1 MCIASVRL
9 PLLRTN
15 SLHIFNLEILI
26 VALLKTGSV
35 HSCNDKSQKNNKKYG
50 GRMLVIWPFLCFNV
64 SISRGIRASTT
75 STKAQTLTAENNLQA
90 QAERNREIQPHIF
103 TAARCPKILVAYG
116 MDLIRGKPLVSN
128 QSQSQIKERFMYIVH
143 LKDR

>member
-1 MCIASVRL
+1 
-9 PLLRTN
+9 
-15 SLHIFNLEILI
+15 
-26 VALLKTGSV
+26 
-35 HSCNDKSQKNNKKYG
+35 
-50 GRMLVIWPFLCFNV
+50 MLVIWPFLCFNV
-64 SISRGIRASTT
+64 SISRGIRASIT

-90 QAERNREIQPHIF
+90 QAEGNREIQPHIF
-103 TAARCPKILVAYG
+103 TVARCPKIFVAYG

>member
-1 MCIASVRL
+1 MIKA
-9 PLLRTN
+9 
-15 SLHIFNLEILI
+15 
-26 VALLKTGSV
+26 
-35 HSCNDKSQKNNKKYG
+35 KKKIKKDG

-75 STKAQTLTAENNLQA
+75 STKAQTLSAENNLQA

-103 TAARCPKILVAYG
+103 TAAPCPKILVVYG